1 MPSHRQNLTI
11 MILMA
16 ALLSTPA
23 TATYAGDRPLE
34 NVFHEEVTGGYVYTT
49 GNSTYS
55 GSLAPG
61 ESWSAE
67 MDVTLPGDAT
77 PVYTRLFLY
86 WAWSKDG
93 QVATYPD
100 LTPALAGADLSVESL
115 SRYTDTKGFVSRN
128 DFFSGMDAYTVS
140 GLTGGE
146 NPVTL
151 TVTNTHPAN
160 ATVVLQGS
168 GILCV
173 YESGSGTSGTIWVN
187 EGCDMLYSSYG
198 VTPEMATSTIIFPG
212 EVEKGTTESA
222 TLHLVAPS
230 AGYTSANTPDKNAI
244 TVNRPAKSTLP
255 DFFERIISMLFP
267 GYNGW
272 EWADGF
278 SSDEVHQI
286 GEDVRDITPYLQTED
301 TTVAVRDNG
310 DYLMLTN
317 GILWIERT
325 AD

>member
-1 MPSHRQNLTI
+1 

-16 ALLSTPA
+16 VLLTAPA

-34 NVFHEEVTGGYVYTT
+34 NVFHEDITGGYIYTT

-55 GSLAPG
+55 GTLAPG
-61 ESWSAE
+61 ERWPAE
-67 MDVTLPGDAT
+67 MDVTLPKDAA

-93 QVATYPD
+93 QVATYPN
-100 LTPALAGADLSVESL
+100 LTPALTGADILGDSL
-115 SRYTDTKGFVSRN
+115 TRYTDTKGFVSRN
-128 DFFSGMDAYTVS
+128 DFFSGMDAYTVT
-140 GLTGGE
+140 GLTGGD
-146 NPVTL
+146 NPLTL

-160 ATVVLQGS
+160 ATVVLQGA

-173 YESGSGTSGTIWVN
+173 YEAGSGTSGTIWVN

-198 VTPEMATSTIIFPG
+198 VTPEMATATIIFPG
-212 EVEKGTTESA
+212 EVEKGTTASA

-244 TVNRPAKSTLP
+244 MVNRPAKSTMP
-255 DFFERIISMLFP
+255 EFFERILTMLFP

-272 EWADGF
+272 EWSDGF
-278 SSDEVHQI
+278 SSDEVHQV
-286 GEDVRDITPYLQTED
+286 GEDVRDITPYLQAED
-301 TTVAVRDNG
+301 NTVAVLDNG
-310 DYLMLTN
+310 DYLLLTN